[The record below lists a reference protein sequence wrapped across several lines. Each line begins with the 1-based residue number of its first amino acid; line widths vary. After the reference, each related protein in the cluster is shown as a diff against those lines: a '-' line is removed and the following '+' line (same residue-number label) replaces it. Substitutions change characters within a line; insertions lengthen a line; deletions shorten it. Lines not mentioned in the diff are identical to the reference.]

1 MKTLPLHQATWVFSL
16 ALSLALI
23 CTTAAA
29 DMTARNA
36 KPLQLDERAPALQAR
51 LDAFQKRLDALAPL
65 QSSSDPWAAYHL
77 AKAQAWLA
85 AAFDARTQHDNSG
98 AFAQSWDQ
106 AEQLTTALEQKNAN
120 ISRSTPLIAGAHKVR
135 EDLWRLA
142 EKIKVATGFR
152 CASARLAQFEVQ
164 LVQAGL
170 ADRALGWRHAKPYA
184 QAAERLGKDA
194 QSLSLACPE
203 PVTSAKELPAE
214 IRDQAPTVQVQTL
227 AKRVHFA
234 LDSAHISA
242 RSAQVLEQIAFVLR
256 TSPSLVL
263 RLTGHADQRGSLAYN
278 QRLSLLRAQAVRSY
292 LVRSGAIH
300 TQLHLKALGKTAP
313 RALGQK
319 ALAYARNRRVEFEVQ
334 TSADA
339 PTPIKTQTI
348 EQESDLQAEQT
359 AR

>member
-1 MKTLPLHQATWVFSL
+1 MKTLPLHQATWV
-16 ALSLALI
+16 LSLVLI
-23 CTTAAA
+23 ATTATAN
-29 DMTARNA
+29 MTARNA
-36 KPLQLDERAPALQAR
+36 KPLQLDERTPALQAR
-51 LDAFQKRLDALAPL
+51 FDAFQKRLDALAPL

-106 AEQLTTALEQKNAN
+106 AEQLTAALEQKSTS
-120 ISRSTPLIAGAHKVR
+120 IPRSTPLIAGAHKVR
-135 EDLWRLA
+135 EDLWRWA
-142 EKIKVATGFR
+142 EKIQTAAGFR

-203 PVTSAKELPAE
+203 PVTTAQALPAE
-214 IRDQAPTVQVQTL
+214 VRDQPPTVQVQTL

-234 LDSAHISA
+234 LNSAQISP

-256 TSPSLVL
+256 SSPSLVL
-263 RLTGHADQRGSLAYN
+263 QLTGHADQRGSRAYN

-292 LVRSGAIH
+292 LVRSGALH
-300 TQLHLKALGKTAP
+300 KQLWVKAAGKTAP
-313 RALGQK
+313 RDLGT
-319 ALAYARNRRVEFEVQ
+319 ATLAYARNRRVEFEVQ
-334 TSADA
+334 AAGDKATEA
-339 PTPIKTQTI
+339 IKTQIT
-348 EQESDLQAEQT
+348 EQETDLQLEQM